1 MSIVSQ
7 LKKMNAIHYSNRPK
21 QNLKMIISINAEKQL
36 IILAYTYKLKKQ
48 ILSKPEGNV
57 STS

>member
-1 MSIVSQ
+1 
-7 LKKMNAIHYSNRPK
+7 MNAIHYSNRPK